1 MQTLQQQLGKYGLY
15 HRSKRNVLTHFF
27 GIPLIVFAVLCLLA
41 RIEIPLGGVV
51 INAAQIF
58 VLASVIYYFMLSLS
72 LGLIMAILFTAL
84 LFAAEPITA
93 MTFWP
98 WLSIGVG
105 VFVFGW
111 VLQFIGHYY
120 EGKKPAFVDD
130 LIGLIIGPL
139 YVTVELL
146 FLMGF
151 YKQLEIEVNNIAGPT
166 KA

>member
-27 GIPLIVFAVLCLLA
+27 GIPLIVFAALCLLA

-51 INAAQIF
+51 INGAQIF
-58 VLASVIYYFMLSLS
+58 VLASVIYYVMLSLS

-84 LFAAEPITA
+84 LFAAETIAA

>member
-1 MQTLQQQLGKYGLY
+1 
-15 HRSKRNVLTHFF
+15 
-27 GIPLIVFAVLCLLA
+27 
-41 RIEIPLGGVV
+41 
-51 INAAQIF
+51 
-58 VLASVIYYFMLSLS
+58 MLSLS

-84 LFAAEPITA
+84 LFAAEPIAA

>member
-1 MQTLQQQLGKYGLY
+1 MKTLQQQLGTYGLY

-27 GIPLIVFAVLCLLA
+27 GIPLIVFAVLCLSA
-41 RIEIPLGGVV
+41 RIQIPIGSLLIDG
-51 INAAQIF
+51 AQLF
-58 VLASVIYYFMLSLS
+58 VFASVVYYLMLSVS
-72 LGLIMAILFTAL
+72 LGLIMGVLFTL
-84 LFAAEPITA
+84 LLLAAQPIAA
-93 MTFWP
+93 MAFWP
-98 WLSIGVG
+98 WLSIGVS

-139 YVTVELL
+139 YVTVEFL
-146 FLMGF
+146 FLMGL
-151 YKQLEIEVNNIAGPT
+151 YKSLEHEVNAIAGPT